1 MRSAPAPSLRTS
13 SYRIS
18 TQDYNFD
25 YSDDDQEDAAASA
38 DVENMYYMAKCEWSR
53 PRAPHTIP
61 TGLKQ
66 RRRRAQNKH
75 SKSSER

>member
-1 MRSAPAPSLRTS
+1 MRSAPTPSLCTS
-13 SYRIS
+13 SHDQYI
-18 TQDYNFD
+18 QDYNFD

-53 PRAPHTIP
+53 PRAAHTIP

-75 SKSSER
+75 SKSLEG